1 MNRNT
6 TVLLLTVAL
15 WGLSF
20 QVHAQIDSVR
30 FNKYYLKKYWVD
42 TKGMIASPAHW
53 DNRDWTRFG
62 IFVAGTASLITV
74 DAPVQKFWQH
84 HQYHWADNVSTY
96 GLEPFGA
103 AYSGAIVLGFL
114 GHGLIC
120 NKSKSFST
128 GLLATESFV
137 LASLFARIPK
147 MAFGRLRPD
156 ANPNVSPTDWQGPF
170 EGSSFPSG
178 HTTAIFAV
186 ASVIA
191 NQYRDTDG
199 HGRLILGCITG
210 RNLAHVRQ
218 SALAQRCC
226 WSAVLGTPYR
236 KLCLPPKRKQKN
248 GTVLFRG
255 KTDRFWDFRLL
266 TFFELNLSHTIP
278 YT

>member
-42 TKGMIASPAHW
+42 TKGMITSPAHW

-191 NQYRDTDG
+191 NQYRDT
-199 HGRLILGCITG
+199 RWAPVVSYSVAS
-210 RNLAHVRQ
+210 LAGISRMYDNRHWLSDVVGG
-218 SALAQRCC
+218 
-226 WSAVLGTPYR
+226 AVLGTVIGNYVCPR
-236 KLCLPPKRKQKN
+236 KESNKN
-248 GTVLFRG
+248 GTVLVPWQNGPFLG
-255 KTDRFWDFRLL
+255 LQVTYIF
-266 TFFELNLSHTIP
+266 
-278 YT
+278 